1 MKTKNKSIVNLD
13 KNVMVDMLMFN
24 IHEEKTKQYIVGGI
38 LILACICFSL
48 LILVN
53 KWFILLAGVSYL
65 FLGWYIKKLITF
77 IKKLIGKIELL
88 YNVLL

>member
-1 MKTKNKSIVNLD
+1 MKTHKKPIVNLD
-13 KNVMVDMLMFN
+13 KNVMMYMLMLN
-24 IHEEKTKQYIVGGI
+24 IHEEKTKKYIAGGI

-53 KWFILLAGVSYL
+53 KWFILPAGVSYL
-65 FLGWYIKKLITF
+65 LLGWYIKKLITF